1 MEKRKRFPKI
11 DEASLLETMLAAPDE
26 LIVVVNKNGYIE
38 NMSAGLWRLLGIQGP
53 ERHRAACYRGH

>member
-38 NMSAGLWRLLGIQGP
+38 NMSQA
-53 ERHRAACYRGH
+53 